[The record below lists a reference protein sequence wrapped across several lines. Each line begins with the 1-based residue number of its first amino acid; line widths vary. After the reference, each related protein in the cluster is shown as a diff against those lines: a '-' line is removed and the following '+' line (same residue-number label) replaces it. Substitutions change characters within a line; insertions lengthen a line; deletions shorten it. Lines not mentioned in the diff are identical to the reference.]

1 MKTTVE
7 ISDSLLRE
15 IRRLAMR
22 EGVTLRELMERG
34 LHHVL
39 AERKSAAAFKL
50 RDASFTGKGTQP
62 EFRKASWDRLRDTI
76 YEDHGA

>member
-15 IRRLAMR
+15 VRRLAAR

-39 AERKSAAAFKL
+39 AETTGGARFTL
-50 RDASFTGKGTQP
+50 RDASFKGKGRQP
-62 EFRKASWDRLRDTI
+62 EFREAPWDKLRDTI